1 MDNGYRPPLVYLK
14 PKVEELRSIVS
25 IFRHGDRS
33 PKLKLKIKTKDQRF
47 AEFFIGEKKDE
58 LKFRDTENL
67 NKILAITI
75 SIIAELEEKDPCLKD
90 YLQMKIILESRRD
103 FDELNAKFQ
112 MKAL

>member
-47 AEFFIGEKKDE
+47 AEFFIGEKKD
-58 LKFRDTENL
+58 
-67 NKILAITI
+67 
-75 SIIAELEEKDPCLKD
+75 
-90 YLQMKIILESRRD
+90 
-103 FDELNAKFQ
+103 
-112 MKAL
+112 